1 MKSYPGDRHDWFLAR
16 TYNIPP
22 SVDALPVT
30 TLPGAKSKTDC
41 SFRSTSGGLWA
52 QGQSAVHVVPRAQL
66 LHHFTPAQ
74 TACPTLSQRWMQ
86 ASRGCGVQSGQRATR
101 GAFFRDSRCHGM
113 LPKKGKV
120 SKDARAAASRL
131 RLVIRRPVSV
141 TIRIAGAGDFS
152 LLVDDDFPR

>member
-1 MKSYPGDRHDWFLAR
+1 MKSYPDDRHDRFLAR
-16 TYNIPP
+16 TYIVPP
-22 SVDALPVT
+22 SVDALLYQKPSRHLIVRSVRHPV
-30 TLPGAKSKTDC
+30 GWAKS
-41 SFRSTSGGLWA
+41 
-52 QGQSAVHVVPRAQL
+52 QSSVHVVPRAQL
-66 LHHFTPAQ
+66 LHHFPPAQ

-120 SKDARAAASRL
+120 SKDARAAASRAC
-131 RLVIRRPVSV
+131 LVIRRRISV

-152 LLVDDDFPR
+152 LLADDDSPR